1 MFNKLINNDSA
12 DKGQATGTM
21 TVEELENYIIAEFNA
36 DLINQRPAT
45 VADLLKYYSENT
57 YYIYQ
62 YLKLVTD
69 KQLDFASNELRAM
82 LGHIAEY
89 RINHDGTK
97 NDLEKSYGHFR
108 RMTLD
113 ILKVICDV
121 FDESL
126 LSNLKKLYKTDFRN
140 INKDYLKEY
149 SEQYFKAKNYYV
161 QAQSDERTGADS
173 NKHNIISKYYLAAV
187 SYIRLKQY
195 KDRNKKAQRSV
206 LISHCIGCG
215 LVVIGVLGFISDVFA
230 VYTQYFQP

>member
-1 MFNKLINNDSA
+1 MFNDLINDDSA
-12 DKGQATGTM
+12 YTGQATGTM
-21 TVEELENYIIAEFNA
+21 TVEELENYIISEFDA
-36 DLINQRPAT
+36 DLINQKPAT
-45 VADLLKYYSENT
+45 VDELLKYYSENT

-62 YLKLVTD
+62 YLKSVTD

-89 RINHDGTK
+89 RINNDGTK
-97 NDLEKSYGHFR
+97 NDLEKAKGHFR

-126 LSNLKKLYKTDFRN
+126 LSNLKKSYKTDFRN
-140 INKDYLKEY
+140 INKDYLEEY
-149 SEQYFKAKNYYV
+149 SEQYFKAKNYYI

-173 NKHNIISKYYLAAV
+173 NKHNIISKYYLAAK

-195 KDRNKKAQRSV
+195 KDNNEEAQRSV
-206 LISHCIGCG
+206 LISRCIACG
-215 LVVIGVLGFISDVFA
+215 LIVIGVLGFVSNAFA
-230 VYTQYFQP
+230 IFTQYFLP